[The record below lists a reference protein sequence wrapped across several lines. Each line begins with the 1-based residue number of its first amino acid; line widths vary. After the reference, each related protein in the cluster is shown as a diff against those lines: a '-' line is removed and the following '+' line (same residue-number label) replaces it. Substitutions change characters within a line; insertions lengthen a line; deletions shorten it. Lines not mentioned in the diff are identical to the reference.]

1 MKLLFWNIRGFWAKG
16 RRSQIIELIKKHHID
31 GVCFQETIKNKFTD
45 RELHSLC
52 GGMQFWW
59 SWIPATGHSSG
70 ILIGINDFRGG
81 KKWTFSHNVQLL
93 DKISGA
99 SFDLVNVYGPVQEY
113 RKGDFLQELRTL
125 VEECQN
131 AIIIGGDFNLVR
143 SRQEKST

>member
-1 MKLLFWNIRGFWAKG
+1 M
-16 RRSQIIELIKKHHID
+16 
-31 GVCFQETIKNKFTD
+31 CFQETIKNKFTD

-59 SWIPATGHSSG
+59 SWIPATGHSGG
-70 ILIGINDFRGG
+70 ILIGINDFRGE

-99 SFDLVNVYGPVQEY
+99 SFDLVNVYGPVQDY

-143 SRQEKST
+143 SR